1 MIKLKKI
8 NLKLVI
14 PLLIIIIFLLIN
26 SYVFAEEELSWREE
40 LMLASQALEE
50 ENNKTN
56 SSFNQLGM
64 VLSTFGSDNNLVN
77 PGLRFSPMLMSS
89 NNGVIRAV
97 GEVFYLHE
105 DEEIAAFLSLSYET
119 LKNIY
124 FGAGAELT
132 DKADYHAFLGYNIND
147 NIFIEARY
155 IEAEES
161 KVYPFL
167 GLQLSF

>member
-1 MIKLKKI
+1 M
-8 NLKLVI
+8 
-14 PLLIIIIFLLIN
+14 LIIIIFLLIN
-26 SYVFAEEELSWREE
+26 SSIFAEEGELSWREE
-40 LMLASQALEE
+40 LMKASQALEE
-50 ENNKTN
+50 QNNKTN
-56 SSFNQLGM
+56 FSFNQLGM
-64 VLSTFGSDNNLVN
+64 VLSTFGSENNTVN
-77 PGLRFSPMLMSS
+77 PGLRFSPILINL
-89 NNGVIRAV
+89 NNSVIRAI

-105 DEEIAAFLSLSYET
+105 DEETAAFLSLSYET
-119 LKNIY
+119 LRNIY

-132 DKADYHAFLGYNIND
+132 DKADYHAFIGYNIND